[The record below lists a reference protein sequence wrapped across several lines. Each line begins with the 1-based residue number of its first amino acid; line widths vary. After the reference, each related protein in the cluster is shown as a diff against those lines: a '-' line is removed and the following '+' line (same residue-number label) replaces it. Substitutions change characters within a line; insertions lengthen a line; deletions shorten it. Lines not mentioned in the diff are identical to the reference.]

1 MVDLHTPG
9 GICYYRCM
17 KSEKHAKLIMHIARI
32 EGQLAAVRA
41 ALASD
46 DCHKAAKTL
55 LAATRSLHSARAT
68 CVKGFLSERVY
79 RNAKITDASLM
90 DDVDALIKA

>member
-1 MVDLHTPG
+1 MQDSKHT
-9 GICYYRCM
+9 
-17 KSEKHAKLIMHIARI
+17 KLITHIARI

-41 ALASD
+41 ALTAD
-46 DCHKAAKTL
+46 DCHKAATTL

-79 RNAKITDASLM
+79 RNAKVVDASLM